1 MRTLVFIVG
10 GLPSSGSCWVKSVN
24 SGALCHAASERSP
37 SMTGGALTR
46 TACRTGCSGQFAACA
61 AAAPSKVRTRN
72 MPVRMDD
79 AKDTT
84 IRSPAMLCP
93 GCKTAMQ
100 RLTLDAVLG
109 GQVDIDV
116 CTQCRAFWFEPFET
130 LHLRPASTL
139 KLFSLIA
146 HPNAAATAFPT
157 TSHCPQCGA
166 QLRLTHDRQRN
177 TPFTYWRCDAG
188 HGRFT
193 PFIDFLREKD
203 FIKPLSP
210 QQIAELR
217 QSVQTIHC
225 GNCGAAIDLAHDST
239 CGHCGA
245 ALSMLDLSK
254 VTRLPAE
261 PPPPPP

>member
-1 MRTLVFIVG
+1 M
-10 GLPSSGSCWVKSVN
+10 
-24 SGALCHAASERSP
+24 H
-37 SMTGGALTR
+37 
-46 TACRTGCSGQFAACA
+46 
-61 AAAPSKVRTRN
+61 
-72 MPVRMDD
+72 
-79 AKDTT
+79 
-84 IRSPAMLCP
+84 
-93 GCKTAMQ
+93 

-109 GQVDIDV
+109 AKLDVDV

-130 LHLRPASTL
+130 IHLTPASTL

-146 HPNAAATAFPT
+146 EGAGAAAGAFPT
-157 TSHCPQCGA
+157 VSHCPQCGQ

-177 TPFTYWRCDAG
+177 TPFTYYRCDAG

-193 PFIDFLREKD
+193 PFVDFLREKD

-210 QQIAELR
+210 QQVSELR

-225 GNCGAAIDLAHDST
+225 GNCGAPIDLTRDSL

-254 VTRLPAE
+254 VTRLPAAAPSPTRPTPRLNDASIGALFE
-261 PPPPPP
+261 YEDPREMSLIDLGLRAVAKWLG